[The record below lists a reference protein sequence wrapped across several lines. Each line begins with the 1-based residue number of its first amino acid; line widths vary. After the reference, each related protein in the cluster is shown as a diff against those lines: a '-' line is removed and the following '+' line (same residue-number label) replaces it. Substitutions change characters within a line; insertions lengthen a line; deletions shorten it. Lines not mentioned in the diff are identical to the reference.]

1 MVRRKF
7 DKFCHSVKN
16 GRNKS
21 STPLTIF
28 QYIFHSIIENSIRN
42 AKYLPTYV
50 YHTKILQRY
59 FDASS
64 IIIGFSTTIKKKPY
78 DNGSRSDILQGVLE

>member
-7 DKFCHSVKN
+7 DKFCYY

-28 QYIFHSIIENSIRN
+28 QYIFHIIIENSIRN

-59 FDASS
+59 FDAPS
-64 IIIGFSTTIKKKPY
+64 IIIGFSSTIKKKPY
-78 DNGSRSDILQGVLE
+78 DNGIVLGRT